1 VAAIDYAAWTIDDA
15 RLAVVDAIDARVYAD
30 ELVKVAGT

>member
-1 VAAIDYAAWTIDDA
+1 VAAIDYAVWTVDDA